1 MQEVVSSC
9 PAKLRAEIQEPLD
22 LLNKALQELT
32 TALGTHAS
40 PLTPRPALLLTGFV
54 TSSCFLLEHAV
65 WAYSIGNTERDTDVE
80 VFRRWALEGG
90 MIGAIDDVRRAK
102 QTTDQR
108 VKANSTLVFGGSLR
122 AKL

>member
-65 WAYSIGNTERDTDVE
+65 WAHDIGDTERDTDVE

-90 MIGAIDDVRRAK
+90 MVGAIEDIRRAK
-102 QTTDQR
+102 QTADQR
-108 VKANSTLVFGGSLR
+108 VKANSTLVFGGPLR
-122 AKL
+122 SKL